1 MIAQSVAGRGVP
13 LAPLRHCLIPWRVIG
28 RRLQSLSLALLLL
41 PVAVPAAAQTE
52 VRGVWIV
59 RTALVSPEAVD
70 KVVDDAASA
79 GLNALFVQVRGRGDS
94 FYRSSLAPRSPL
106 LERQPKDFDPLRRL
120 LVRARMRRLQVHA
133 WVNVLLAA
141 HFGQPL
147 PRGHVLE
154 KHPDWAMV
162 PKSVATAAL
171 VARGERRLE
180 LIASAGRSEGDVEG
194 YYLSPSYPGV
204 AAHLE
209 DVVREIVRAYPVD
222 GLHLDFIRYPGP
234 SFDYSRAALEGFRR
248 SAGAADLLA
257 GPSQHPTAW
266 DAWRRQVLTALTTRL
281 ADAARRERPGL
292 VLSAAVAPDEAQ
304 AVNNK
309 FQDWPAWVQAG
320 VVAAL
325 CPMTYTPDSRLFTQQ
340 LEAMRERNGA
350 GHPMWAGIG
359 AYRLDVAGIVEK
371 VTLARRAGAQG
382 VVLFSHESLA
392 PADLRQLGQQVF
404 GARFAFGSELGASG
418 SVAGSR

>member
-1 MIAQSVAGRGVP
+1 MLGRT
-13 LAPLRHCLIPWRVIG
+13 
-28 RRLQSLSLALLLL
+28 LQGLLLV
-41 PVAVPAAAQTE
+41 PAVALAALPAAAAPDPAE
-52 VRGVWIV
+52 LRGVWIV

-94 FYRSSLAPRSPL
+94 FYRSALAPRSPL
-106 LERQPKDFDPLRRL
+106 LERQPKEFDPLRRL
-120 LVRARMRRLQVHA
+120 LARARSRGLQVHA

-154 KHPDWAMV
+154 KHPEWAMV

-171 VARGERRLE
+171 VARGARRLE
-180 LIASAGRSEGDVEG
+180 LIAAAGRSEGDVEG
-194 YYLSPSYPGV
+194 YYLSPSLPGV

-209 DVVREIVRAYPVD
+209 EVVREIVHAYPVD
-222 GLHLDFIRYPGP
+222 GLHFDFIRYPGP
-234 SFDYSRAALEGFRR
+234 SFDYSHAALEGFRR
-248 SAGAADLLA
+248 ATGGSDPIA
-257 GPSQHPTAW
+257 GPGQSPSAW
-266 DAWRRQVLTALTTRL
+266 DAWRRDVLTALTTRL

-304 AVNNK
+304 AVNHK
-309 FQDWPAWVQAG
+309 FQDWPAWVKAG
-320 VVAAL
+320 VVSAL
-325 CPMTYTPDSRLFTQQ
+325 CPMTYTADSRLFTQQ

-350 GHPMWAGIG
+350 AQAMWAGIG

-382 VVLFSHESLA
+382 VVLLSHESLA
-392 PADLRQLGQQVF
+392 PADLRQLGRQVF
-404 GARFAFGSELGASG
+404 GARLASSGAASSETSA
-418 SVAGSR
+418 AGSK